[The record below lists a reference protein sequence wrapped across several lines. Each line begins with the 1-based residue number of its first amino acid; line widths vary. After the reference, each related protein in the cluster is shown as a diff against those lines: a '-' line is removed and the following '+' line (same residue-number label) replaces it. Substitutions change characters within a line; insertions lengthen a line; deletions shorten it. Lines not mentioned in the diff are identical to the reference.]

1 MKPDTERL
9 RELLDKATLG
19 PWDADRAVVYVG
31 RQGDLEVDGHPAWGG
46 FDLRYV
52 PRGEANAALIA
63 ELRNQA
69 PALLDALTAAEARA
83 DKAEAERDELTE
95 RKTLI
100 LRDMSQMFSAAED
113 EKHEALNQLDSE
125 RHSVAVL
132 EKRVAELRAALA
144 AAAAQVAEL
153 RAENARLVEALGK
166 IEAGLPAGSSLVSGD
181 NPLWRDAYRDLQRIA
196 RAALEAK
203 P

>member
-1 MKPDTERL
+1 MQPDTERL

-69 PALLDALTAAEARA
+69 PALLDALTAAEAQ
-83 DKAEAERDELTE
+83 D
-95 RKTLI
+95 
-100 LRDMSQMFSAAED
+100 
-113 EKHEALNQLDSE
+113 
-125 RHSVAVL
+125 
-132 EKRVAELRAALA
+132 
-144 AAAAQVAEL
+144 AEL
-153 RAENARLVEALGK
+153 RAERDRLWWLVEGFARAVDTGRN
-166 IEAGLPAGSSLVSGD
+166 E
-181 NPLWRDAYRDLQRIA
+181 PLQVWRDQARTAIEH
-196 RAALEAK
+196 RAALRAK
-203 P
+203 AGD

>member
-9 RELLDKATLG
+9 RELLEKATLG
-19 PWDADRAVVYVG
+19 PWEADRAVVYVG
-31 RQGDLEVDGHPAWGG
+31 RQGGLEVDGCARWWG

-83 DKAEAERDELTE
+83 DKAEAERDELRAAIDAVQGDVGPNLWRFWQQKCKGYITRAADAE
-95 RKTLI
+95 DRAE
-100 LRDMSQMFSAAED
+100 AAE
-113 EKHEALNQLDSE
+113 
-125 RHSVAVL
+125 
-132 EKRVAELRAALA
+132 
-144 AAAAQVAEL
+144 AQVARLTEAVA
-153 RAENARLVEALGK
+153 RAKTEHKTEVLMLKEALHDAINRPKGVV
-166 IEAGLPAGSSLVSGD
+166 PASAEPFYDST
-181 NPLWRDAYRDLQRIA
+181 
-196 RAALEAK
+196 RAALEGAK